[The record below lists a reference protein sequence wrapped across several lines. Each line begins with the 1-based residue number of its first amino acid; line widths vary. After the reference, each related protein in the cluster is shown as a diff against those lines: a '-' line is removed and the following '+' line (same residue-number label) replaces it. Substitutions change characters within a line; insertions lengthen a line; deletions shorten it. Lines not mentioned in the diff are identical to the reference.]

1 MFNIDKI
8 IRVYNITM
16 VMLNIYLAYEL
27 LANTI
32 GHYNWICEPVDQTMN
47 QRSMRIASAIYLYW
61 FSKLIDLLD
70 SVFFILRGKYNQG
83 QRLHQLCSLCH
94 SLIELKWGLQ
104 MEPHNKYS
112 ISQGLSIFQKKSAHL
127 MSHATACS
135 SHFCIFITMAQCP
148 LLSGLVRT
156 LPPVVTASLLLPR
169 ETIHYHKQYF
179 GDS

>member
-1 MFNIDKI
+1 
-8 IRVYNITM
+8 
-16 VMLNIYLAYEL
+16 MLNIYLAYEL
-27 LANTI
+27 LANTV
-32 GHYNWICEPVDQTMN
+32 GHYNWICEPVDPTMN

-83 QRLHQLCSLCH
+83 KRLHQLYSL
-94 SLIELKWGLQ
+94 LIELKWGLQ
-104 MEPHNKYS
+104 IEPHNKYS
-112 ISQGLSIFQKKSAHL
+112 ISQGLSFSKKKSAHL

-135 SHFCIFITMAQCP
+135 SPFCIFITMAQCP
-148 LLSGLVRT
+148 LSSGLVQT
-156 LPPVVTASLLLPR
+156 LPPVVTASLHLPR